1 MKIEEIKKLTSMPA
15 SSPVAGQDKFRCINR
30 EFFIV
35 DYETDVELL
44 RAAVPEP
51 LELDLDNGPIAKFEV
66 IKMADFRGFGD
77 FTESGI
83 VIPVKYNGK
92 KGGFVYQ
99 MYLDNFP
106 AIAGGREIWGFPKK
120 YGKPTLFCDSDTL
133 VGQLKFGSLEVARAT
148 MPYKSK
154 GLDLNA
160 VKKALEET
168 PGFLLKIIPDV
179 DNTPKICELVEYG
192 IEDVVVKEAYTG
204 VAGLELFDHALA
216 PMAKLPVKKVIKA
229 THIITDLTLGWGEV
243 KFDYLKK

>member
-15 SSPVAGQDKFRCINR
+15 SSPVAGKDKFRCINR

-35 DYETDVELL
+35 DYETDVEAL

-92 KGGFVYQ
+92 KGGYVYQ

-120 YGKPTLFCDSDTL
+120 LGAPNLFHDSDTL
-133 VGQLKFGSLEVARAT
+133 VGQLKFNSLEVARAT
-148 MPYKSK
+148 MPYKYK
-154 GLDLNA
+154 TLDNEV
-160 VKKALEET
+160 VKKALVET
-168 PGFLLKIIPDV
+168 PGYLLKVIPDV
-179 DNTPKICELVEYG
+179 DNTPKIVELVEYG
-192 IEDVVVKEAYTG
+192 LEDVVVKEAFTG
-204 VAGLELFDHALA
+204 PAGLQYFDHVLA
-216 PMAKLPVKKVIKA
+216 PLTKLPVRKTIKA
-229 THIITDLTLGWGEV
+229 THILTDLTLGWGKVV
-243 KFDYLKK
+243 KDYMK